1 MAEDKVFMS
10 EIKAWLMA
18 PYNWV
23 LGLVENSPKVTVT
36 NTAKVEAENGK
47 IATLGTTTDA
57 AVVDPA
63 AAATAI
69 SLKKGLMSLFISRM
83 GEAQAVPTANTMLG
97 RLKALETIL
106 GIVDP
111 NPGANT
117 VQDRLRTLAL
127 LAGALNAAAVTDP
140 AADAASNQLL
150 KGLLKQLQGTGT
162 GSQPVTLTGSNVADV
177 IFHDAV
183 SATGNGLIYSVAG
196 YKTLT
201 VEIYGTSTGRQIN
214 FMARGPAGADRPI
227 TGLRISDLATDTGTT
242 GTAEIWQFDIA
253 GLVSVL
259 CPIASVAGGNVSVR
273 GRVVA

>member
-1 MAEDKVFMS
+1 MPDDNR
-10 EIKAWLMA
+10 L
-18 PYNWV
+18 
-23 LGLVENSPKVTVT
+23 LVET
-36 NTAKVEAENGK
+36 NPTPGRRAGFLAQHRVKGTLYNEPTEGQNGHQSVRSDDGQF
-47 IATLGTTTDA
+47 ATFGATTDA
-57 AVVDPA
+57 ES
-63 AAATAI
+63 TTGNGTFIAI
-69 SLKKGLMSLFISRM
+69 LKRI
-83 GEAQAVPTANTMLG
+83 
-97 RLKALETIL
+97 
-106 GIVDP
+106 
-111 NPGANT
+111 
-117 VQDRLRTLAL
+117 RTLL
-127 LAGALNAAAVTDP
+127 SGVLNV
-140 AADAASNQLL
+140 QL
-150 KGLLKQLQGTGT
+150 
-162 GSQPVTLTGSNVADV
+162 SGSNVADV